1 MKKKWPFILMG
12 FLLIAGILGSIFV
25 LQRPDTS
32 VVEIVQDGKVLYRF
46 DLAQESDQVLEI
58 EYGGK

>member
-1 MKKKWPFILMG
+1 MG
-12 FLLIAGILGSIFV
+12 VLLIAGILGSIFV

-58 EYGGK
+58 EYGGQGQHR